1 MVRDF
6 RPETKEKIIGYIRE
20 MTDEGFWVSV
30 GDFFGDIWLSV
41 KHFFKYTVLGD
52 KPDAK
57 DEFDR
62 YHREVVD
69 KCDMLIEEIGPIFD
83 NANETD
89 GIYAAD
95 AAAINDSGRELLN
108 ELVKY
113 TEMATPSGIS
123 AVLDTVTISG
133 IPDPG
138 IVIEKKKPEIS
149 DTRLDEYCRRASTLE
164 FRKSITYVDS
174 VVCKMDLGTAVLISL
189 FNHDDILLDN
199 LIGSRKD
206 EVDAAVRKMILE
218 GRDGLTSVEE
228 IAKELGVSEEIVR
241 FYLKNGSLGRMAK
254 DLPLDMGS
262 AAFEKAMGEYVD
274 INTSKIFADQE
285 LAYEICELLG
295 ANTEV
300 LSAIRNGKISEY
312 EVRLYKE
319 SLAKSLQDLCDK
331 SEIKILPNTKKIT
344 GVVNDIYKTSMSGE
358 MGEAFKK
365 IWDGDKYDTKAA
377 AEFLRK
383 YCGISEPDTSD
394 INCLRGVSDVFS
406 GSKAVGDFI
415 KKTQNAVDMLDYWI
429 SDYTAELSMIDGLIE
444 ANSSNPEYVIAL
456 TDLRRKYTD
465 KVKGT
470 LDEVVKTLGEKG
482 LSEAKKTFP
491 PLTAAEAAIDLVGE
505 ISGAKGHVSAAESI
519 LAYATICPEAVD
531 AYDRAV
537 MAVRENPGDAKALAQ
552 VRMTFSVMKQTL
564 VDYYDAQIDY
574 ADGYIFGLGRDKSYQ
589 AYLSYQKEK
598 IENLR
603 LGDDYEAISYEKFM
617 EKYAAS

>member
-123 AVLDTVTISG
+123 AVLDTVTIGG
-133 IPDPG
+133 ISDPG
-138 IVIEKKKPEIS
+138 VVIEKKKPEIS
-149 DTRLDEYCRRASTLE
+149 DTRLDEYCRRASPLE
-164 FRKSITYVDS
+164 FRKSITYVDAA
-174 VVCKMDLGTAVLISL
+174 VCKMDFGTAVLISV

-199 LIGSRKD
+199 LIYSRKD
-206 EVDAAVRKMILE
+206 EVDAAVRKMLLK
-218 GRDGLTSVEE
+218 GHDGLPTVEE
-228 IAKELGVSEEIVR
+228 IAKELGVSETIVR
-241 FYLKNGSLGRMAK
+241 FYLKNGGIGRMAR
-254 DLPLDMGS
+254 DLPSGMSS
-262 AAFEKAMGEYVD
+262 ADFEKALGEYVD
-274 INTSKIFADQE
+274 ISTSKIFADQD
-285 LAYEICELLG
+285 LAYEICALLG

-300 LSAIRNGKISEY
+300 LDTIKSGTINEY

-331 SEIKILPNTKKIT
+331 SEFKMLPNTKKIT
-344 GVVNDIYKTSMSGE
+344 GVINDIYKTTMSGE

-383 YCGISEPDTSD
+383 YCGISEPDAGD
-394 INCLRGVSDVFS
+394 INCLRGVSDIFS
-406 GSKAVGDFI
+406 GSKAVKDFI
-415 KKTQNAVDMLDYWI
+415 KKTQNGADMLDYWI

-444 ANSSNPEYVIAL
+444 ANSSNPEYVVAL

-564 VDYYDAQIDY
+564 ADYYDAQIDY

-598 IENLR
+598 LENLR

>member
-133 IPDPG
+133 ISDPG

-149 DTRLDEYCRRASTLE
+149 DTRLDEYCRRASPLE
-164 FRKSITYVDS
+164 FRKSITYVDAA
-174 VVCKMDLGTAVLISL
+174 VCKMDFGTAVLISV

-199 LIGSRKD
+199 LIYSRKD
-206 EVDAAVRKMILE
+206 EVDAAVRKMLLK
-218 GRDGLTSVEE
+218 GHDGLPTVEE
-228 IAKELGVSEEIVR
+228 IAKELGVSETIVR
-241 FYLKNGSLGRMAK
+241 FYLKNGGIGRMAR
-254 DLPLDMGS
+254 DLPSGMSS
-262 AAFEKAMGEYVD
+262 ADFEKALGEYVD
-274 INTSKIFADQE
+274 ISTSKIFADQD

-300 LSAIRNGKISEY
+300 LDTIKSGTINEY

-331 SEIKILPNTKKIT
+331 SEIKILPDIKKFT
-344 GVVNDIYKTSMSGE
+344 SGVGDVYKTGMTGE
-358 MGEAFKK
+358 KGEAFKK
-365 IWDGDKYDTKAA
+365 IWVGGEFDTEAA

-383 YCGISEPDTSD
+383 YCDTSNPSTKD
-394 INCLRGVSDVFS
+394 IRKLRIVSDVFNS
-406 GSKAVGDFI
+406 SKAVGDFI
-415 KKTQNAVDMLDYWI
+415 KYTQNGVDMLDYWI

-537 MAVRENPGDAKALAQ
+537 MAVRENPGDTEALAQ

-598 IENLR
+598 LENLR